1 MAFTQLIHRLF
12 GMTAICLAAV
22 LVPVTPVQRML
33 VLTALGLGVGTASV
47 MPDYDRS
54 AARIVGPAVLVLAL
68 APVTGVWGVIDLG
81 AAALIGFA
89 SFNQGGMSRAVPA
102 LGLPLMTLVFRSGQ
116 PVPRMLFLAW
126 VGAVVLTII
135 WGGRANL
142 IGSGPRLGWPA
153 EQEDRGLVFGW
164 RRIGHSVAA
173 VLIITPLS
181 VLLATGLDRIWPD
194 ALIAP
199 PRPGDLSGPSA
210 TTHPGLTGGLDA
222 GEPVVLDDDVVL
234 RVKADRPQ
242 YWRGTT
248 YSNWDGRRWTSDIE
262 RRDLA
267 SSGVAVDLSPL
278 LAGDGAAIGFDDGEL
293 PPPTTVMQQ
302 FRLERA
308 GLDVALGAWQMTS
321 LRIPGQAASLGDDG
335 SVVLKDS
342 MGAGATWTV
351 ESQVVPATEDDLR
364 RADPAMLPADHS
376 IIQRFAVEE
385 DVVPGVA
392 ELARAITAEAP
403 TTYDKVRAL
412 EDWMDDNITY
422 TRAIDR
428 LAPGSDA
435 VHHLLFE
442 SRVGFCEQIG
452 TALVVMLRSLGI
464 PARLVVGYVP
474 GEYDGATGEWISR
487 GTDAHAW
494 AEVFFPGVGWQGF
507 DPTAGVPLGPS
518 APSPWPASTWP
529 LILSAVLGLIAVVA
543 LTIRQYSG
551 SFRLFG
557 RRKAIREDPM
567 AELWR
572 RFDRCG
578 ADLARTWDAVMTT
591 REKGQDLVAAG
602 VDPEVVTLVVS
613 EFEQVLFYRMDREG
627 IGDLDLDALT
637 DDIDRL
643 ERCVQLVA
651 PPNRVH
657 SGR

>member
-1 MAFTQLIHRLF
+1 MAFTQLIHRLL
-12 GMTAICLAAV
+12 GITAICLAAV

-33 VLTALGLGVGTASV
+33 VLAALGLGVGTASV

-68 APVTGVWGVIDLG
+68 APVTGVWGLIDLL

-102 LGLPLMTLVFRSGQ
+102 LGLPLMTLVFRSGE

-135 WGGRANL
+135 WGSRANL
-142 IGSGPRLGWPA
+142 IGSGPRLGLPA
-153 EQEDRGLVFGW
+153 GKDDQGLVFGW

-173 VLIITPLS
+173 VLIIAPLS
-181 VLLATGLDRIWPD
+181 VVLATGLDRIWPD
-194 ALIAP
+194 VLVAP
-199 PRPGDLSGPSA
+199 PRPGDPSGPSA
-210 TTHPGLTGGLDA
+210 PTHPGLTGGLDA
-222 GEPVVLDDDVVL
+222 GEPVVLDDEVVL

-248 YSNWDGRRWTSDIE
+248 YSNWDGRRWTSDTE
-262 RRDLA
+262 HRDLA
-267 SSGVAVDLSPL
+267 WSGPSVDLSPL
-278 LAGDGAAIGFDDGEL
+278 LAEDRAATGSDDVEL
-293 PPPTTVMQQ
+293 PPPTTVTQRY
-302 FRLERA
+302 RLERA

-321 LRIPGQAASLGDDG
+321 LRISGQAASVGDDG
-335 SVVLKDS
+335 SVVLAEP
-342 MGAGATWTV
+342 MGAGATWTA

-364 RADPAMLPADHS
+364 RADPAVLPASHS

-385 DVVPGVA
+385 DVVPEVA
-392 ELARAITAEAP
+392 ELARTITAEAP

-412 EDWMDDNITY
+412 EDWMDENIIY

-474 GEYDGATGEWISR
+474 GEYDGATGEWVSR

-494 AEVFFPGVGWQGF
+494 AEVFFPGIGWQGF
-507 DPTAGVPLGPS
+507 DPTAGVPLGAS
-518 APSPWPASTWP
+518 APSPWPASTLP
-529 LILSAVLGLIAVVA
+529 LVLSGVVGMIAVVA
-543 LTIRQYSG
+543 LTLRQYSG
-551 SFRLFG
+551 SFRFVGSRPTLT
-557 RRKAIREDPM
+557 EEPM
-567 AELWR
+567 AGLWR

-578 ADLARTWDAVMTT
+578 ADLSLPWDAVMTT
-591 REKGQDLVAAG
+591 REKGQELVAAG
-602 VDPEVVTLVVS
+602 VDPNVVTRVVS
-613 EFEQVLFYRMDREG
+613 GFEQVLFYRMDRQGPGE
-627 IGDLDLDALT
+627 LDLDALF
-637 DDIDRL
+637 DDVGRL
-643 ERCVQLVA
+643 EQCVELLMSR
-651 PPNRVH
+651 RVVL